1 MKEVEILLKL
11 SSSNVTSAEPF
22 ILSLIRI
29 SFSAV
34 KLSQSM
40 IVDAVL
46 FIDGFAL
53 STMQR

>member
-29 SFSAV
+29 SFSAA

-40 IVDAVL
+40 IVGAVL